1 MYRKIDLRLMPL
13 IAAMQMLSIYQLSVI
28 TNAKLGGLEDDLNMT
43 DIEYRWCLSI
53 YYFGFILFE
62 VPSNIILRRWKPSYY
77 LSFLVLT
84 WGIVVMSA
92 AGVTSAAGLLV
103 SRFMLG
109 AMEAGIICTFYI
121 ESIRESFCFFI
132 LIKNY
137 VGYVPGIAYY
147 ISLWYT
153 RQEYAQRSG
162 LPYTLG
168 CIAAATGGLIAF
180 GITFIST
187 DRLNT
192 WQWMFIIEGAPCIA
206 LAILCF
212 VFLPDKPETAEF
224 FDEEERK
231 MEIKRLAAGM
241 GENLGAGDDH
251 SWSWDQ
257 VISVFTDWK
266 SYMFTL
272 TNITGSVSGVGVTIA
287 LPSIIAGLGSWTPQV
302 SLALTVP
309 PYILGCILTL
319 VLCRTSDKYFERG
332 YHIIGGSF
340 LRLIGLLLLMFVP
353 IDQVGVRYFAVC
365 ISAAP
370 SYTLLAIRTACSGM
384 TRRAVACGFIQ
395 GFGSIGS
402 AIGGQVYFDGPRFF
416 WGHTIAFIFLAVE
429 IILTFI
435 MRLLFQYVNKKRDK
449 MTLDEKQQVIRKYG
463 NKPELLG
470 DRHPD
475 FRYVL

>member
-1 MYRKIDLRLMPL
+1 R
-13 IAAMQMLSIYQLSVI
+13 SVI

-62 VPSNIILRRWKPSYY
+62 IPSNIILRRWKPSYY
-77 LSFLVLT
+77 LSFLVFT
-84 WGIVVMSA
+84 WGIIVMSA

-109 AMEAGIICTFYI
+109 AMEAGII
-121 ESIRESFCFFI
+121 
-132 LIKNY
+132 
-137 VGYVPGIAYY
+137 
-147 ISLWYT
+147 W
-153 RQEYAQRSG
+153 
-162 LPYTLG
+162 
-168 CIAAATGGLIAF
+168 GLIAF
-180 GITFIST
+180 GITFISK

-192 WQWMFIIEGAPCIA
+192 WQWMFIIEGSPCIA
-206 LAILCF
+206 LAIICF
-212 VFLPDKPETAEF
+212 VFLPDKPETAKF
-224 FDEEERK
+224 IDEEERK
-231 MEIKRLAAGM
+231 MEIERLAAD
-241 GENLGAGDDH
+241 LGAGDDR
-251 SWSWDQ
+251 SWSWNQ
-257 VISVFTDWK
+257 VTSIFTDWK
-266 SYMFTL
+266 SYMYTL
-272 TNITGSVSGVGVTIA
+272 TTITSAVSGVGVNIA

-309 PYILGCILTL
+309 PYILACILTL

-340 LRLIGLLLLMFVP
+340 LRFIGLLLLMFLP
-353 IDQVGVRYFAVC
+353 IGQIGARYFAVC

-370 SYTLLAIRTACSGM
+370 TYTLLAIRTAWLSNNFSGM

-402 AIGGQVYFDGPRFF
+402 AIGAQVYFDGPRFF
-416 WGHTIAFIFLAVE
+416 WGHTIAFIFLSVE

-435 MRLLFQYVNKKRDK
+435 MRLMFRYENKKRDN
-449 MTLDEKQQVIRKYG
+449 MTLDEKQQVIRKYE